1 MRSRALAETV
11 VHTRHVSEGHH
22 LDVCRAKRSRTP
34 VCMIVLFLVATCV
47 QMQLVSSFSPASYKR
62 GRHRQPSQH
71 KFTRDGTSLKSTT
84 DDQIKELERHRA
96 ERKSIS
102 DKASTEKTNQKRTYN
117 KRRGGRVRDRCSAA
131 QNKKRRVRH
140 LYSQARS
147 LEKRGVWREA
157 SQILESILE
166 LDPTDAHS
174 YLALARL
181 ESRRENGS
189 KLRRSSLADYSNDEI
204 TLDGKV
210 LPLHASQSNFRN
222 ASHIYEVG
230 TTFCPDSVHLFHSWA
245 MHENSLGNIDKAR
258 SLLDKALEIDEWNGY
273 VCHSYGLIEVK
284 QGNLT
289 HARQLFQRGLT
300 YQPSSTLV
308 CSLGDLYVT
317 IGHPRSAQEL
327 YSTYIPLLKNER
339 ERMEVYL
346 AASSLEERVFFD
358 IEKASDLLKEAL
370 MSGNVQD
377 SRAYVALAR
386 LGTSGGLVDDTVIKK
401 RIQEICLKQWH
412 EFTRR
417 SNGKGSSGKGG
428 RSQVAFPVRDG
439 RLFNAWAKIEAKSNL
454 NEARK
459 ILRRGIRMYAKD
471 HTLYLS
477 LGNIE
482 ERKGNVTA
490 ARDLYSTS
498 LLIKPCAPALVAYAL
513 LETRSPV
520 IENQPNVTMVRQLL
534 DEALL
539 IDPKHG
545 PLYNAYGNFER
556 REGNFDKAR
565 QLYEDGIRY
574 NCTDSSSVYHGLSKL
589 HLSLGEVEEA
599 RRVLKEGLSIFGSKA
614 DTHCQRNHNV
624 AYLSHTLAIIELNC
638 NNNPVKAK
646 RALVE
651 GLRYERYSPQ
661 LLSILA
667 ICEARLG
674 DNVAAVKLFEQSLKA
689 DQHHAQ
695 SWQAFGCLE
704 MQLGNFRT
712 AKTLFECGLKN
723 APNHGALW
731 QAYGIL
737 ESWKGNVS
745 KARLLFAGGCL
756 TSVGDK

>member
-1 MRSRALAETV
+1 MRSRAFALSRPA
-11 VHTRHVSEGHH
+11 SEGHH
-22 LDVCRAKRSRTP
+22 LDVCMAKRSRTP
-34 VCMIVLFLVATCV
+34 VCILAFTLVATCV
-47 QMQLVSSFSPASYKR
+47 QMQLASSFSSTSHKLR
-62 GRHRQPSQH
+62 GRHQPMQL

-96 ERKSIS
+96 ERKRIS
-102 DKASTEKTNQKRTYN
+102 DKASSTENSHKKRTNN
-117 KRRGGRVRDRCSAA
+117 KKRGGRVRNRCSST
-131 QNKKRRVRH
+131 QNKKRHVRH

-157 SQILESILE
+157 SKILESILE
-166 LDPTDAHS
+166 LSPTDAHS

-189 KLRRSSLADYSNDEI
+189 KLRRSSLADYSDDEI

-258 SLLDKALEIDEWNGY
+258 SLFERALDIDEWNGY
-273 VCHSYGLIEVK
+273 VCHSYGLIEAK

-300 YQPSSTLV
+300 YQPSAALV

-317 IGHPRSAQEL
+317 MRHPWSAQEL
-327 YSTYIPLLKNER
+327 YSTYIPLLKDER

-346 AASSLEERVFFD
+346 AASSLEERVFLD
-358 IEKASDLLKEAL
+358 IEKASVLLKEAL
-370 MSGNVQD
+370 KSGNVQD

-401 RIQEICLKQWH
+401 RIKEICLKQWH

-417 SNGKGSSGKGG
+417 SNAKG
-428 RSQVAFPVRDG
+428 RPQVAFPVKDG

-459 ILRRGIRMYAKD
+459 ILRRGIRMYSKD

-513 LETRSPV
+513 LETRSPI
-520 IENQPNVTMVRQLL
+520 IENKPNVTMVRQLL

-556 REGNFDKAR
+556 RERNFDKAR
-565 QLYEDGIRY
+565 QLYEDGIRH

-614 DTHCQRNHNV
+614 DTHSLRNQNV
-624 AYLSHTLAIIELNC
+624 AYLSHTLALIELNC
-638 NNNPVKAK
+638 NNNPAKAK

-651 GLRYERYSPQ
+651 GLLYQRYSPQ

-737 ESWKGNVS
+737 ETWKGNLS

-756 TSVGDK
+756 TRSGLNR

>member
-1 MRSRALAETV
+1 MRSRAFAVATENV
-11 VHTRHVSEGHH
+11 VLTRPGPEGHH
-22 LDVCRAKRSRTP
+22 PDVCRAKRSRAP
-34 VCMIVLFLVATCV
+34 VCIVAFFLVATCV
-47 QMQLVSSFSPASYKR
+47 NAFTSTSYRLR
-62 GRHRQPSQH
+62 GRHHRHSQH
-71 KFTRDGTSLKSTT
+71 KFTRDGTPLKSTT
-84 DDQIKELERHRA
+84 DDQIKELEQHHA
-96 ERKSIS
+96 ERKRRS
-102 DKASTEKTNQKRTYN
+102 DKASTEKTHTKRRTNN
-117 KRRGGRVRDRCSAA
+117 KNRGGRVRNRCSST
-131 QNKKRRVRH
+131 QNKKRRVRY

-166 LDPTDAHS
+166 LSPTDAHS
-174 YLALARL
+174 YLALARI

-189 KLRRSSLADYSNDEI
+189 KLRRSSLANYSNDEI

-258 SLLDKALEIDEWNGY
+258 SLLERALDIDEWNGY
-273 VCHSYGLIEVK
+273 VCHSYGLIEAK

-308 CSLGDLYVT
+308 CSLGDLYVAMR
-317 IGHPRSAQEL
+317 HPRSAQEL

-346 AASSLEERVFFD
+346 AAASLEERVFLD

-401 RIQEICLKQWH
+401 RIKEICLKQWH

-417 SNGKGSSGKGG
+417 SNGKGR

-439 RLFNAWAKIEAKSNL
+439 RLFNAWAKIEAKSSL

-520 IENQPNVTMVRQLL
+520 IENKPNVTMVRQLL

-556 REGNFDKAR
+556 REGNFDKAK
-565 QLYEDGIRY
+565 QLYEDGIRH

-599 RRVLKEGLSIFGSKA
+599 RRVLKEGLSVFGSKA
-614 DTHCQRNHNV
+614 DTHCLRNQNV

-638 NNNPVKAK
+638 NNDPVKAK

-651 GLRYERYSPQ
+651 GLLYQRYSPQ

-674 DNVAAVKLFEQSLKA
+674 DNAAAVKLFEQSLKA

-756 TSVGDK
+756 NLGRG